1 MEKSCETCR
10 YCGAPLETR
19 VVATGPYKFTKDRC
33 IGCMAADWK
42 NWHSKWPQEPEITP
56 NARTREQEQLAS
68 MYEAAL
74 GPARGPSTP
83 PERVRILNEAARL
96 TGADRNKT
104 YGDPGVNLACAGELK
119 DVFWRYAKANPRE
132 ISPAEGEA
140 LDQVMTKLARLAT
153 GAAKLDNYIDG
164 AAYFA
169 IAGEVC
175 NGQSV

>member
-1 MEKSCETCR
+1 MPDTPTPQQEALAAMIDK
-10 YCGAPLETR
+10 
-19 VVATGPYKFTKDRC
+19 GPSLGLGT
-33 IGCMAADWK
+33 I
-42 NWHSKWPQEPEITP
+42 S
-56 NARTREQEQLAS
+56 
-68 MYEAAL
+68 
-74 GPARGPSTP
+74 GPARDPSTP
-83 PERVRILNEAARL
+83 PQRVHILTEAARL

-175 NGQSV
+175 NGQCV